1 MTVKLVNKPWIA
13 EQFSKGIVA
22 ELELAEKAKQRAEA
36 PPDSSLAVLYHE
48 IASADERHA
57 KLVETVAIRYGHT
70 PTREGSGS
78 GIGHALERIKG
89 KVTGSIASSTPLE
102 KLSHDLAA
110 KANSIHWYH
119 AWIQA
124 FQSLGDVES
133 ARELSGIL
141 AEENSHRDA
150 LQEGLNRMV
159 ESGAQSGEASST

>member
-1 MTVKLVNKPWIA
+1 MTTDKSVNKAWIVA
-13 EQFSKGIVA
+13 QFPKGIEA
-22 ELELAEKAKQRAEA
+22 ELELAAKARERAEA
-36 PPDSSLAVLYHE
+36 PPDPSLAVLYHE

-70 PTREGSGS
+70 PSRENSG
-78 GIGHALERIKG
+78 GIGQALGRFSE
-89 KVTGSIASSTPLE
+89 KVASSVAPSNPLE

-119 AWIQA
+119 AWIHT

-141 AEENSHRDA
+141 TEENNHRDA

-159 ESGAQSGEASST
+159 ESGAHSGEASAK